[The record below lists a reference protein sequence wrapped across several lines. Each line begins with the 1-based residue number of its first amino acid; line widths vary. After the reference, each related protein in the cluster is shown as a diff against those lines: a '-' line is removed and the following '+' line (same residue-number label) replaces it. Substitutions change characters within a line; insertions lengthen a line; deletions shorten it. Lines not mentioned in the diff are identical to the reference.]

1 MRERA
6 ESLVIALV
14 LLAAVFWPLER
25 LFSARKGQP
34 WLRPRFAT
42 DAAFMAGQYLV
53 WATSALW
60 LLVKLEGVLSQ
71 FVPPA
76 LRETVTG
83 WPYALQ
89 ALVVVLLGDL
99 SVYWF
104 HVASHRVPLLWRFH
118 SIHHSSRHLDW
129 IAAHREHPVD
139 GLLTQLAINLP
150 AMALGVDLSL
160 LAGLVAFRG
169 LWAIFIHSNVRL
181 PLGPLRVLFGAP
193 ELHHWHHL
201 ETTDTK
207 HNFANLAPWP
217 DLLFG
222 TYPRPPAGEET
233 WPLGNPGE
241 PVRGYLEHLV
251 SPFRPRAPFV
261 PSGVEGL
268 QVPPSQARSD
278 AGTSLLAVPL
288 DSARGER
295 GPSA

>member
-1 MRERA
+1 MIHRVQA
-6 ESLVIALV
+6 LIIALI
-14 LLAAVFWPLER
+14 LLPAVFWPLER
-25 LFSARKGQP
+25 LFSARKGQA
-34 WLRPRFAT
+34 WLRPRLLT
-42 DAAFMAGQYLV
+42 DLAFMAGQYLV
-53 WATSALW
+53 WTTVALW
-60 LLVKLEGVLSQ
+60 LLVQLEGALGF
-71 FVPPA
+71 FVPLA
-76 LRETVTG
+76 LRDGFATV
-83 WPYALQ
+83 PFALQ
-89 ALVVVLLGDL
+89 ALLVVLLGDL

-150 AMALGVDLSL
+150 AMVLGVDVSL

-201 ETTDTK
+201 ETTDTR
-207 HNFANLAPWP
+207 HNFANLAPWT

-222 TYPRPPAGEET
+222 TYHCPRGDET

-251 SPFRPRAPFV
+251 SPV
-261 PSGVEGL
+261 KL
-268 QVPPSQARSD
+268 DQ
-278 AGTSLLAVPL
+278 GTSSTLRSSRTRA
-288 DSARGER
+288 
-295 GPSA
+295 